1 MSAPEPDPVAAW
13 RHPSAP
19 SSLPLAPVLLG
30 LWLLALA
37 GSFLPAPWAPLL
49 WWTLAPPF
57 AMLLHRRL
65 HAGLA
70 LDRPGLRLA
79 ALALG
84 LLEAAGLLVAL
95 LLLGGLLGALG
106 VPGAMPLSLLAGLSA
121 WALLG
126 RRSANRAIQ
135 ALAAPIPARDAYTA
149 WVEWRHQLPAMPAAR
164 GTRIDHL
171 ALAAWLLLPWLLSL
185 PEVVDRLPLAPL
197 AYAALLFP
205 SLALWLVDRAPP
217 EASIPAADESAV
229 AFERSTPGEADAPDS
244 SPEAGGPEPEPDAD
258 PVISPELQL
267 IAAIRRGDLG
277 NAHHWLEVGA
287 HPDAEPPPGAPDP
300 RSALQ
305 SAVAAGSVELV
316 QMLLR
321 AGAGVDRMVQ
331 GRTALGEALRAG
343 DRGHPE
349 ILTALLRAGADVER
363 AESDGNRPLHLAAR
377 LTDPAAARALLAAG
391 AVLDAVRLD
400 GLTPLGVALQA
411 GNTDLA
417 EVLLQAGAALEP
429 PGGVPAVHAAVTM
442 TPDTLDG
449 LALLQRVGADVRAVD
464 GAGQTA
470 LMLAAA
476 ANHPNQVQWL
486 VAAGCPVDAVD
497 ARGRSALLLA
507 AAVGANRGLHALAG
521 SGASA
526 TLVDGEGNS
535 ALHHAA
541 GSASADLETLELLLG
556 MAVPVRLRNAEGLS
570 AEEVAYGQGRAGLAR
585 LLAPEPDSGANED
598 CQSLSALSQLGASTG
613 PTLDRGDR
621 LIQACAQHRFEQAL
635 SLIRQGPLPQS
646 VWVEALLAAGDRL
659 ESELL
664 QALRAA
670 GLRLDALA
678 QPSPQLALARRLPCP
693 AEALQRLI
701 AAGASVEAEE
711 GGDTLVALICGRA
724 EDLAGVTGGPAPPIG
739 LLQAVLAARPS
750 LEIKDRDGHLPLHH
764 AIHHRPLDWVLAL
777 LEAGAD
783 PNAPD
788 RGGRTALH
796 HGVAAARADR
806 AELLRALI
814 LAGGD
819 PAQPTFDGSTV
830 QGLAA
835 MAGEAALVE
844 LCDFRSGEHPR
855 HRLEP
860 AEIPRV
866 ARAGQGRLLEKLLD
880 LGLPVDARDE
890 RQATALI
897 HAAGQGRVDLLEL
910 LLRRGADLGLRS
922 DHGAD
927 ALAAAVLGGQ
937 QAAASLLLDRGAPVN
952 GDYAGL
958 TPVALAASRA
968 DPAMLQLLMLRGGGV
983 SAASAERSPLAL
995 AMRAA
1000 MRLAD
1005 PAPAFACIDALLAR
1019 RASVEVRD
1027 ARGRGLL
1034 LWVCGS
1040 GENAPPLEDGPVL
1053 LALAGR
1059 LLAAGAEVNAVDAF
1073 QRNAAHWACRHH
1085 LPQLLALLL
1094 QYGVDTLKPDDMR
1107 RLPIDLVGV
1116 RRRHEFLDLLAQA
1129 GAG

>member
-1 MSAPEPDPVAAW
+1 MSGPEPDPVARW
-13 RHPSAP
+13 RHDSTP
-19 SSLPLAPVLLG
+19 SSLPPIPLLFG
-30 LWLLALA
+30 LWGLAIA

-49 WWTLAPPF
+49 WWLLIPPF
-57 AMLLHRRL
+57 ALLLRQGL
-65 HAGLA
+65 HPDRAI
-70 LDRPGLRLA
+70 DRPGLRLA

-84 LLEAAGLLVAL
+84 LVEAAGLLLAL
-95 LLLGGLLGALG
+95 FLLGGLLGVLG
-106 VPGAMPLSLLAGLSA
+106 VPGAVPLSLLAGLFA
-121 WALLG
+121 WALIG
-126 RRSANRAIQ
+126 RRSAYRPIQ
-135 ALAAPIPARDAYTA
+135 ALSAPIPGRDVYAA
-149 WVEWRHQLPAMPAAR
+149 WSEWRHQLTPMPADR

-185 PEVVDRLPLAPL
+185 PAVVGHLPLAPL

-217 EASIPAADESAV
+217 VASIAAVDPGLDSG
-229 AFERSTPGEADAPDS
+229 RSSLGEIDAPVLTS
-244 SPEAGGPEPEPDAD
+244 ASAEPGPDPD
-258 PVISPELQL
+258 PVISPALQL

-277 NAHHWLEVGA
+277 TADHWLEVGA
-287 HPDAEPPPGAPDP
+287 DPDAEPPPGAPDP

-305 SAVAAGSVELV
+305 SAVAAGSVDLV

-321 AGAGVDRMVQ
+321 AGAGVDRVVQ

-349 ILTALLRAGADVER
+349 ILTALLQAGADVEL

-377 LTDPAAARALLAAG
+377 LTDPALARALLAAG
-391 AVLDAVRLD
+391 ALPDAVGID

-411 GNTDLA
+411 GNTGLA
-417 EVLLQAGAALEP
+417 EALLQAGAALEP

-442 TPDTLDG
+442 TADALDG
-449 LALLQRVGADVRAVD
+449 LKLLQGVGADFGTVD

-507 AAVGANRGLHALAG
+507 AAVGANRCLHALAG

-526 TLVDGEGNS
+526 TLVDGNGNS

-556 MAVPVRLRNAEGLS
+556 LEVPVRLRNAEGLS

-585 LLAPEPDSGANED
+585 LLAPESDSDLASD
-598 CQSLSALSQLGASTG
+598 DDSQSLSALSQLGTTTG
-613 PTLDRGDR
+613 STLDRGDR
-621 LIQACAQHRFEQAL
+621 LIQSCAQHRFEQAL

-646 VWVEALLAAGDRL
+646 VWVEALLAAGERL
-659 ESELL
+659 EPELL

-701 AAGASVEAEE
+701 AAGASVEAEDD
-711 GGDTLVALICGRA
+711 GDTVLALICGRA
-724 EDLAGVTGGPAPPIG
+724 EDLAGATGGPAPPIG
-739 LLQAVLAARPS
+739 LLQAVLAARPP
-750 LEIKDRDGHLPLHH
+750 LELKDRDGHLPLHH
-764 AIHHRPLDWVLAL
+764 AIHHRPLDWVIAL

-796 HGVAAARADR
+796 HGVAATRADR

-835 MAGEAALVE
+835 MAGESVLVG

-860 AEIPRV
+860 TEVPRV
-866 ARAGQGRLLEKLLD
+866 ARAGQLRLLEKLLD
-880 LGLPVDARDE
+880 LGLPVDGRDD

-897 HAAGQGRVDLLEL
+897 HAAGQGRVDMLEL
-910 LLRRGADLGLRS
+910 LLRRGADLALRS

-968 DPAMLQLLMLRGGGV
+968 DPAMLQLLLLRGGSV
-983 SAASAERSPLAL
+983 NAASAERSPLAL

-1000 MRLAD
+1000 MRQPD
-1005 PAPAFACIDALLAR
+1005 PVAAFACIDALLAR
-1019 RASVEVRD
+1019 RAAVEVRD
-1027 ARGRGLL
+1027 AGGRNLL

-1040 GENAPPLEDGPVL
+1040 GENAPPVEDGPVL

-1085 LPQLLALLL
+1085 LPQLFALLL

-1129 GAG
+1129 SAG